1 MYLSGR
7 SASWAVMAAA
17 ESSESTR
24 VPSAARPPARCRRAN
39 ASTSATVEVTSPAG
53 PTERIS
59 PHVGLGTCSP
69 STSMWPTAAECRSA
83 SSGSVTVLASPSGVN
98 SRSRI
103 AWSQVVPVS
112 FSITRP
118 RSEKPE
124 LQYDHVAPRGWF
136 WAASASTSTYF
147 SRQSSPRPVSVKT
160 SPSMPLVWVSRCR
173 MVTLLVTSG
182 SESRSS
188 GTTSTTGVSSSTRPS
203 STSWRTTVAVQT
215 LVIGADLEQRRR
227 GRRGSRRQVERAV
240 RRLDELV
247 LATGRVAQDA
257 ELGAGDVVPLR
268 QRREAVLPVPGVDP
282 GAAAADGVLLDPV
295 EDPAV
300 EVEPLRRRS
309 EQDEHVGG
317 VRVEHQLGRDTELAQ
332 RGVPLLGLADRAG
345 EVGGAVDDERGRPHV
360 GDLGQRRHRGVPGRA
375 LPRRAA
381 ELVGR
386 EEVAVVAGAAHA
398 DQVAD
403 DSAGHRRREPVVVA
417 GQVAGHE
424 AAVAVAGD
432 RQPLR
437 VGEPLGDELVDGLE
451 EVVGVRDAPRAV
463 HRVVELLAVAVAAAR
478 VDEQDR
484 PAARGQLLVVEVDLV
499 GRGVPGVVRAAVDVD
514 QERQRARR
522 ARGRGPATPAPRC
535 RR

>member
-1 MYLSGR
+1 
-7 SASWAVMAAA
+7 
-17 ESSESTR
+17 
-24 VPSAARPPARCRRAN
+24 
-39 ASTSATVEVTSPAG
+39 
-53 PTERIS
+53 
-59 PHVGLGTCSP
+59 
-69 STSMWPTAAECRSA
+69 
-83 SSGSVTVLASPSGVN
+83 
-98 SRSRI
+98 
-103 AWSQVVPVS
+103 
-112 FSITRP
+112 
-118 RSEKPE
+118 
-124 LQYDHVAPRGWF
+124 
-136 WAASASTSTYF
+136 
-147 SRQSSPRPVSVKT
+147 
-160 SPSMPLVWVSRCR
+160 

-182 SESRSS
+182 SASRSS

-215 LVIGADLEQRRR
+215 FVTEPIWNSDVVVAGDP
-227 GRRGSRRQVERAV
+227 GRQVERAV

-247 LATGRVAQDA
+247 LPTGRVAQDA
-257 ELGAGDVVPLR
+257 ELGAGDLVPLR
-268 QRREAVLPVPGVDP
+268 QGREAVLPVPGVDP

-300 EVEPLRRRS
+300 EVEPLRRGP

-317 VRVEHQLGRDTELAQ
+317 VRVEHQLGRHVELAQ
-332 RGVPLLGLADRAG
+332 RRVPLLGLADRAG

-360 GDLGQRRHRGVPGRA
+360 GDLGQRRHRCVPRRA
-375 LPRRAA
+375 LPRRAP

-403 DSAGHRRREPVVVA
+403 DSARDRRREPVVVA

-437 VGEPLGDELVDGLE
+437 VGESLGDELVDGLE

-463 HRVVELLAVAVAAAR
+463 HPVVELLAVAVAAAR

-484 PAARGQLLVVEVDLV
+484 PAAGGQLLVVEVDLV
-499 GRGVPGVVRAAVDVD
+499 GRGVPGVVRPAVDVD
-514 QERQRARR
+514 EEGQRSRSRSGSRTSQRLHLGAVADGEGALDALERLDVGEARAVLGQHGLGGRWTRRPPRSRRTTSACRGRPRHGRRRRR
-522 ARGRGPATPAPRC
+522 ARTRRDRRRRAPPGRRSRRRPPTRGACTRARAGRTGSARRPSPAAARPGRPGHPASRCGPATR
-535 RR
+535 